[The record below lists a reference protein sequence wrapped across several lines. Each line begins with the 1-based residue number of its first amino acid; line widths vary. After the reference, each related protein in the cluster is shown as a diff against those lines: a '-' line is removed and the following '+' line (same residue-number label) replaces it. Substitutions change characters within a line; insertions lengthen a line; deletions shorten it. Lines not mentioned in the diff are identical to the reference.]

1 MATGEV
7 PARPGAGLPAA
18 IDVPSYE
25 TPVVPPEPEP
35 PVPAADDEP
44 EPVRRAPARK
54 LSPEELV
61 TESTRLAVG
70 AVFATG
76 RGLRS
81 IVERAV
87 AAVEESQRLDEVA
100 ARAAAALPDGIDDYD
115 DNDDYDDAVGA
126 DLGAPTARSSAAA
139 PAAVAREAQE
149 LRPPVAALRPPPV
162 PDTVL
167 GALPTAALGAGLQAQ
182 RELLA
187 ALIEARRLYGPSLT
201 WMLEAPGVSTVYQ
214 RARSS
219 VFVWYRRGAAE
230 KEQGASLAL
239 ASLKEVS
246 DEGLGYVFH
255 HLDLNTILHGFNI
268 NPLLE
273 NLELNDVILSST
285 GGLATEALDNVRSQ
299 GVTVDD
305 VISRVSNRLFRRKP
319 EKVPQGPT
327 GKYGVR
333 PELPPWANR

>member
-7 PARPGAGLPAA
+7 PARPGTGLPAA

-25 TPVVPPEPEP
+25 TPAVAPEPEP
-35 PVPAADDEP
+35 PAVPADDAAEA
-44 EPVRRAPARK
+44 VRRPPPRR
-54 LSPEELV
+54 LSTEELV

-70 AVFATG
+70 ALFATG

-87 AAVEESQRLDEVA
+87 EAVDEGQRLDET
-100 ARAAAALPDGIDDYD
+100 ARRATAALPDGIDDYGD
-115 DNDDYDDAVGA
+115 DGA
-126 DLGAPTARSSAAA
+126 ASA
-139 PAAVAREAQE
+139 EE
-149 LRPPVAALRPPPV
+149 LHPPVAALRPPPV

-167 GALPTAALGAGLQAQ
+167 GALPTAAIGAGLQAQ

-187 ALIEARRLYGPSLT
+187 ALHGARRRYGPSLT
-201 WMLEAPGVSTVYQ
+201 WMLEAPGISSAYQ
-214 RARSS
+214 RTRSTI
-219 VFVWYRRGAAE
+219 FHWYRRGAAE
-230 KEQGASLAL
+230 KEEGASLAL

-305 VISRVSNRLFRRKP
+305 VISRISNRIFRRKP
-319 EKVPQGPT
+319 EKIPQGPAGT
-327 GKYGVR
+327 YGVR